1 VYEVRLSDFEGPLD
15 LLLFF
20 IQRDELDVYD
30 IPIARITDEYL
41 SYVRLLEEIDL
52 DGAGEFIYMAA
63 LLISIKA
70 RMLLPRPTSDGDEE
84 IVDPRKELVDR
95 LLEYVRFKD
104 AADRLGIVLDT
115 RSQLYTR
122 DEPDDDHIEPI
133 DASEVTYDVS
143 VFHLVATLRRVLE
156 RAAEESSHLVRVT
169 DYSVEEQRDW
179 LRDNITS
186 EEPVSF
192 SEIVAERSKRFVIAT
207 FLAILEVVRE
217 GSFRLLLGPS
227 SEDFYLARQPGA
239 EVTEQEA
246 LN

>member
-20 IQRDELDVYD
+20 IQRDELDIYD

-70 RMLLPRPTSDGDEE
+70 RMLLPRPSADGDEE
-84 IVDPRKELVDR
+84 LVDPRKELVDR

-104 AADRLGIVLDT
+104 AADRLGTYHDS

-122 DEPDDDHIEPI
+122 DEADDEGLEPV
-133 DASEVTYDVS
+133 DETEATYDVS
-143 VFHLVATLRRVLE
+143 VFHLVAALRRVLE
-156 RAAEESSHLVRVT
+156 QASDDASHLVRAT
-169 DYSVEEQRDW
+169 DYSVEEQREW
-179 LRDNITS
+179 LREHFQSHD
-186 EEPVSF
+186 PVSF
-192 SEIVAERSKRFVIAT
+192 AEIVANRSKRFIIAT
-207 FLAILEVVRE
+207 FLAILEVVRD
-217 GSFRLLLGPS
+217 GTFRLLLGPS
-227 SEDFYLARQPGA
+227 TQDFYLARTNEEPSEEQPSA
-239 EVTEQEA
+239 D
-246 LN
+246 